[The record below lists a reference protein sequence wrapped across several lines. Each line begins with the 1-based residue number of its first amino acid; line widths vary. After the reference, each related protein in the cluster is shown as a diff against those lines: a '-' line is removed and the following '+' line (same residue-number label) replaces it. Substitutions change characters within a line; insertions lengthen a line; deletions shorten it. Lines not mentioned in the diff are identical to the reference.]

1 MIHFSVGA
9 IRSTW
14 CKKIPVLEGSNLFD
28 AAVILQAAGEI
39 RMFLLHGVGFP
50 DVNCMAKQIGKVNCE
65 KSGGLMCFRREILVP
80 RKEQPTRLYAKQDWA
95 NVISK

>member
-1 MIHFSVGA
+1 MTHFSVGA

-14 CKKIPVLEGSNLFD
+14 SKKIPVVEGSNLFD

-39 RMFLLHGVGFP
+39 RMFLQHGVGFP

-65 KSGGLMCFRREILVP
+65 KRGGLMCFRREILVP

>member
-28 AAVILQAAGEI
+28 AAVILQAGGKI

-65 KSGGLMCFRREILVP
+65 KRGVFGEKF
-80 RKEQPTRLYAKQDWA
+80 
-95 NVISK
+95 

>member
-1 MIHFSVGA
+1 MTDFSVGA
-9 IRSTW
+9 IRITW
-14 CKKIPVLEGSNLFD
+14 SKKIPVVEGSNLFD

-39 RMFLLHGVGFP
+39 RMFLLHGFGFP
-50 DVNCMAKQIGKVNCE
+50 DVNCMAKKIGKVNCE
-65 KSGGLMCFRREILVP
+65 KRGGLMCFRREILVP